1 MLTSAVVTAARRPIA
16 SSLLRIPVFVAL
28 LALPG
33 CGGGGSPT
41 TPSTPPPVA
50 GFDAVAVVFY
60 DENANNL
67 IDPSELVRLG
77 DVTIDIGG
85 RTGRSE
91 RSTGRVVVQN
101 VPAGTY
107 TISVQRGTLPAYW
120 EPGTQ
125 PSVTVPQEPGKDF
138 AVPLRLPIGSN
149 RPNYYLAF
157 GDSITEGDG
166 SSDGD
171 GWSRSLD
178 RLIQL
183 RIGNSNMIKD
193 GVGGTTSSQGA
204 ARLANSLRRYAP
216 AYTLVLYGTNDWN
229 TSACNSSVT
238 TCFTASAFQS
248 MIDTAR
254 SRDSL
259 PVISTIPPANTGYD
273 ARTPPD
279 RNIRNQQINE
289 QLRSLATAASVPLA
303 ETYAA
308 FEKAAP
314 SGDYKDLFRDHV
326 HPNDDGHDLIA
337 QAFLDAIFRQVSAT
351 GSFLALDDLPSVGFT
366 APAIAGGA
374 RGRRSRKDTR

>member
-1 MLTSAVVTAARRPIA
+1 MTASRRAIA
-16 SSLLRIPVFVAL
+16 CSPFRIPVSIAL
-28 LALPG
+28 LALAA

-41 TPSTPPPVA
+41 TPSTPPPAA

-85 RTGRSE
+85 RSGRSE
-91 RSTGRVVVQN
+91 RATGRVVVQN
-101 VPAGTY
+101 VPSGTY

-120 EPGTQ
+120 EPGTL

-138 AVPLRLPIGSN
+138 VVPLRLPIGSN
-149 RPNYYLAF
+149 RANYYLAF

-193 GVGGTTSSQGA
+193 GVGGTTSAQGA
-204 ARLANSLRRYAP
+204 ARLSNSLRRYAP
-216 AYTLVLYGTNDWN
+216 AYTLVVYGTNDWN
-229 TSACNSSVT
+229 TSACQSTVS
-238 TCFTASAFQS
+238 TCFTASAMQS
-248 MIDTAR
+248 MIDTAK

-273 ARTPPD
+273 TRVPED

-289 QLRSLATAASVPLA
+289 ELRSLAKAANVPLA

-314 SGDYKDLFRDHV
+314 SGDFKDLFRDHV

-351 GSFLALDDLPSVGFT
+351 GSFLAIDDLPSVSFT
-366 APAIAGGA
+366 APGIVGGA
-374 RGRRSRKDTR
+374 RGRRSRKEPR

>member
-1 MLTSAVVTAARRPIA
+1 VLSSAVVTAARRPIV
-16 SSLLRIPVFVAL
+16 SSLLRIPVSVVL
-28 LALPG
+28 LALAA

-41 TPSTPPPVA
+41 TPSTPPPVP

-67 IDPSELVRLG
+67 IDPSEIVRMG

-91 RSTGRVVVQN
+91 RATGRVVVQN

-120 EPGTQ
+120 EPGTP
-125 PSVTVPQEPGKDF
+125 PSVTVPQEPGQDF

-157 GDSITEGDG
+157 GDSITQGDG
-166 SSDGD
+166 ASDGD

-178 RLIQL
+178 RMIQL
-183 RIGNSNMIKD
+183 RIGNSSMIKD
-193 GVGGTTSSQGA
+193 GVGGTTSAQGS
-204 ARLANSLRRYAP
+204 ARLPSSLRRYAP

-229 TSACNSSVT
+229 TSACQGDVS

-254 SRDSL
+254 SNDSL

-273 ARTPPD
+273 TRVPPD
-279 RNIRNQQINE
+279 RNLRNQQINE
-289 QLRSLATAASVPLA
+289 QLRSLARAANVPLA

-308 FEKAAP
+308 FERAAP
-314 SGDYKDLFRDHV
+314 SGDYKSLFVDHV
-326 HPNDDGHDLIA
+326 HPNDQGHDLIA

-351 GSFLALDDLPSVGFT
+351 GSFLAIDDLPSVGFT
-366 APAIAGGA
+366 APGVASGA
-374 RGRRSRKDTR
+374 RGRRSRPVAR